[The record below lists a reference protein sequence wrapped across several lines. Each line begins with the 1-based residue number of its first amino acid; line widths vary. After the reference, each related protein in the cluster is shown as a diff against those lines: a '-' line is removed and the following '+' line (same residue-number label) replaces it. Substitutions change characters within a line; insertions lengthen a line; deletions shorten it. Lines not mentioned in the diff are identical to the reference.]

1 MRGGAGGPV
10 KGVGERPVGAVV
22 GKAEIMDKWTAG
34 AHGGTFGA
42 NPVSCAA
49 ALATIDALEG
59 GAIENGRRMGEYFI
73 GELKKL
79 QAKYPVI
86 GDVRGLGLMIGMEMV
101 YPDGSPNREM
111 TARIVSL
118 ALEHDL
124 YLLSCGCDKN
134 VVRFIAPLTVSKEE
148 IDTALSVLGKVF
160 DQIADEA

>member
-1 MRGGAGGPV
+1 
-10 KGVGERPVGAVV
+10 
-22 GKAEIMDKWTAG
+22 
-34 AHGGTFGA
+34 
-42 NPVSCAA
+42 
-49 ALATIDALEG
+49 
-59 GAIENGRRMGEYFI
+59 MGEYFI

-101 YPDGSPNREM
+101 YPDGSPNREI